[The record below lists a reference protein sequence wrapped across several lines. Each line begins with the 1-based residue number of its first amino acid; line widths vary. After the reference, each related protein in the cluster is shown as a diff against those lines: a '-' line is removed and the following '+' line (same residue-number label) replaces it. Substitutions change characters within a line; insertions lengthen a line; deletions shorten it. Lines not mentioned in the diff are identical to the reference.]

1 MKVFYDSDA
10 DLNLIKE
17 KKNLY
22 NWIWKSRPCPRS
34 KLKRQWS

>member
-17 KKNLY
+17 KNLY
-22 NWIWKSRPCPRS
+22 NWIWKSRPCPRP

>member
-17 KKNLY
+17 KKSMYHWL
-22 NWIWKSRPCPRS
+22 WKSRSCARPKS
-34 KLKRQWS
+34 